1 MALLTSLYLCSRTV
15 YAAVGTPTGSG
26 ARVVAAAQT
35 ELPEGCLING
45 VITNE
50 ADLTAAL
57 KEFFTANKL
66 PMNHVALIA
75 GGSQFMHRIL
85 TLPAMSEKKR
95 MAVLSHELASGG
107 AEVKAP
113 LDDYM
118 LLSRDAKTR
127 VDTVLATRVEQSVI
141 AGYDAL
147 AKAVGFKLYSID
159 LGLAAPIKAVRTI
172 PDLQQKTFVLLQ
184 FDDDTISACLFVQGQ
199 YTYSTRSRLFNP
211 RGSAESG
218 TEIAQ
223 KLSGL
228 IQFHTTSKSAGRR
241 CRRHSG
247 RPCGLP
253 PGRGGAGPAGGPLPG
268 FTHRQA
274 AVRHRAGRC
283 ALRGG
288 QPDRTLIFTCKY
300 LPRGLII
307 MAMKQ
312 NNFYLRWQKAAGA
325 AKSESRSQGL
335 RALVPGLAV
344 VAVSML
350 GWGVLTLHTSML
362 KSQREDILNWCSDNT
377 EPYRAATQDSESA
390 AQFRSL
396 TDYSDGM
403 TALLNSYPDVT
414 SSLLHRV
421 EAAGGSGITIQFT
434 DYNASTGEL
443 LFNANSSQ
451 VIDIPAYIRS
461 LQNCGVFSTVSYT
474 GYKADDDGYSIDLR
488 CVLAAP
494 QQ

>member
-66 PMNHVALIA
+66 PMSRVALIA

-107 AEVKAP
+107 AEVRAP

-118 LLSRDAKTR
+118 LLSRDARTR

-141 AGYDAL
+141 AGYD
-147 AKAVGFKLYSID
+147 
-159 LGLAAPIKAVRTI
+159 APIKAVRTI

-218 TEIAQ
+218 TEISQ

-228 IQFHTTSKSAGRR
+228 IQFHTTSKSEHRIETVCFAGSTADDLAV
-241 CRRHSG
+241 CRPGCEALGLQVDRFPDSPTVRLPSG
-247 RPCGLP
+247 
-253 PGRGGAGPAGGPLPG
+253 
-268 FTHRQA
+268 T
-274 AVRHRAGRC
+274 
-283 ALRGG
+283 ALA
-288 QPDRTLIFTCKY
+288 DVLY
-300 LPRGLII
+300 
-307 MAMKQ
+307 
-312 NNFYLRWQKAAGA
+312 AAGNLIA
-325 AKSESRSQGL
+325 R
-335 RALVPGLAV
+335 
-344 VAVSML
+344 
-350 GWGVLTLHTSML
+350 
-362 KSQREDILNWCSDNT
+362 
-377 EPYRAATQDSESA
+377 
-390 AQFRSL
+390 
-396 TDYSDGM
+396 
-403 TALLNSYPDVT
+403 
-414 SSLLHRV
+414 
-421 EAAGGSGITIQFT
+421 
-434 DYNASTGEL
+434 
-443 LFNANSSQ
+443 
-451 VIDIPAYIRS
+451 
-461 LQNCGVFSTVSYT
+461 
-474 GYKADDDGYSIDLR
+474 
-488 CVLAAP
+488 
-494 QQ
+494 